1 MACVRTFPQLSIAA
15 LAARRDHEYSLW
27 LLARA
32 LDPRGSGR
40 VDLEQLYS
48 AAGPFVT
55 RRLVQLRLRQGDGAF
70 WHLRQGPGG
79 KRYLWL
85 VGERQVSDLLGAVAR
100 HKCSIPLADLFDVSK
115 RRAFFVQSWL
125 AARRMYRAGN
135 VYKPNPVSQ
144 STLAHLAGCSRGTI
158 YNRVKGCAR
167 QWGAIRITNCNP
179 SAPIPQDLREKGYFR
194 STDDGAPVVLRRAAS
209 TYFPSMA
216 AAKRTARGQS
226 LPLSRGG
233 ALVRVWFANK
243 YGDYAGIV
251 NHLDIG
257 RIALTDTLATD
268 DAGYRL
274 FEHFEATKAD
284 AESQLPKAV
293 QQW

>member
-1 MACVRTFPQLSIAA
+1 MQDVVTYPQLNMAS
-15 LAARRDHEYSLW
+15 LREKRDHEYSLW

-32 LDPRGSGR
+32 LDPAGSGR

-48 AAGPFVT
+48 AAGPFVS

-85 VGERQVSDLLGAVAR
+85 VGERQVSELLGAVAR

-167 QWGAIRITNCNP
+167 QWGAIRIDCNP
-179 SAPIPQDLREKGYFR
+179 YAPIPQDLKEKGFFH
-194 STDDGAPVVLRRAAS
+194 SLVDGRPVVLKRAAS
-209 TYFPSMA
+209 TYFPNMV
-216 AAKRTARGQS
+216 AAKRTARGRS

-233 ALVRVWFANK
+233 ALVRVWFANRS
-243 YGDYAGIV
+243 GDYAGVV
-251 NHLDIG
+251 NRLDIG
-257 RIALTDTLATD
+257 RIALTDTLQTD
-268 DAGYRL
+268 DMGYRL
-274 FEHFEATKAD
+274 FQCWEASKSENARPK
-284 AESQLPKAV
+284 EVQL
-293 QQW
+293 W